1 MIATPPRGHDR
12 DLHDAHEVNTQE
24 IATDQSSDA
33 ARKYHIWTIG
43 CQMNVAD
50 SNHVAAEL
58 EKIGYGPTDRLDE
71 ADVVVLNTCV
81 VRQSAEDK
89 AIGKLGN
96 LKPWKKQKPDRT
108 VALMGCMVG
117 VKPSPQLLAAYPFV
131 DVFMAPS
138 ESTPLVN
145 HLRQAEID
153 AEMAAIE
160 REQLRR
166 RYQIQDEAQPAGTVQ
181 SIKHLAL
188 SGEAPVAAH
197 VPIVY
202 GCSHACTFCIIPFR
216 RGVERSRPLD
226 EIVAEVRGLVAQGV
240 REVTLLGQ
248 IVDRYGYDWRGE
260 LGNSERVKAYAG
272 EQQLLIVDGQL
283 SIVNENPALGN
294 GSPIGGKPLT
304 INNQQ
309 LTINNS
315 IDLADLLR
323 AVHEIDGLWR
333 IRFLTSHPNYMTDR
347 ILEAVRDLPKVCP
360 HIEVPIQAGD
370 DAVLAT
376 MKRGYTNAEYRAL
389 VARIRATI
397 PAVAIN
403 TDIIVG
409 FCGETDAQFD
419 RTVEIVH
426 DLKFDKVHL
435 ARYSPRPGT
444 VSERRLA
451 DDVPE
456 SEKVRR
462 HKVLEALQETVSAEI
477 NARFLG
483 EIVEVLVEDQHKGK
497 WRGRNRQN
505 KLVFIESD
513 LPLRGRLVETQIT
526 WTGPWSMQG
535 RFVRDVSP
543 LTDKVQSPRQTFSIS
558 LNQLA

>member
-1 MIATPPRGHDR
+1 MHSTQGAPAVPHTE
-12 DLHDAHEVNTQE
+12 EV
-24 IATDQSSDA
+24 ATDRNSTA

-89 AIGKLGN
+89 AIGKLGS
-96 LKPWKKQKPDRT
+96 LKPWRNANTDRT
-108 VALMGCMVG
+108 LALMGCMVG
-117 VKPSPQLLAAYPFV
+117 VKPSQQLLDAYPEV
-131 DVFMAPS
+131 DVFMPPS
-138 ESTPLVN
+138 EATPLIN

-160 REQLRR
+160 REQLLQ
-166 RYQIQDEAQPAGTVQ
+166 RYRVQDELQPIGTRQ
-181 SIKHLAL
+181 SIRHLAL
-188 SGEAPVAAH
+188 SGQAPVAAH
-197 VPIVY
+197 VPVVY

-216 RGVERSRPLD
+216 RGVERSRPVAEIVD
-226 EIVAEVRGLVAQGV
+226 EIRGLVAQGV

-248 IVDRYGYDWRGE
+248 IVDRYGYDWRGD
-260 LGNSERVKAYAG
+260 LGNSATVRAFAG
-272 EQQLLIVDGQL
+272 SEGDQDY
-283 SIVNENPALGN
+283 
-294 GSPIGGKPLT
+294 
-304 INNQQ
+304 
-309 LTINNS
+309 
-315 IDLADLLR
+315 DLADLLA
-323 AVHEIDGLWR
+323 AVNDIEGLWR

-347 ILEAVRDLPKVCP
+347 ILHAVRDLPKVCE

-370 DAVLAT
+370 DEVLER
-376 MKRGYTNAEYRAL
+376 MRRGYTNADYRAL
-389 VARIRATI
+389 VEHIRATV
-397 PAVAIN
+397 PDVAIH

-409 FCGETDAQFD
+409 FCGETEEQFE
-419 RTVEIVH
+419 RTYEVLA
-426 DLKFDKVHL
+426 DLKLDKAHL

-444 VSERRLA
+444 VSARRMA

-456 SEKVRR
+456 AEKVRR
-462 HKVLEALQETVSAEI
+462 HKRLEELQETVCAEI
-477 NARFLG
+477 NSRFLG
-483 EIVEVLVEDQHKGK
+483 QTVEILVEDLHKGK
-497 WRGRNRQN
+497 WRGRTRQN

-513 LPLRGRLVETQIT
+513 LPLRGRLVEAEIT

-543 LTDKVQSPRQTFSIS
+543 LPDRLEPPTQTIR
-558 LNQLA
+558 LVA